1 MNPNPHLKPEQNRSL
16 ETGVEQGFGGGKY
29 SLSADYFNNRF
40 TDQIEFQATS
50 AFAGNFINVNRAL
63 AHGSEVEFT
72 AHPLAR
78 LTPRL
83 TLTSAYVYTAT
94 QILLSNSCDPI
105 FSPLT
110 CAGRPLI
117 RRPRHAGSLL
127 ATYAARSWGGSLGA
141 TLLGRRPD
149 SDFTF
154 GAVPPQDHTAGYA
167 RLDLGGWR
175 RINRY
180 MTAYANI
187 ENLLNKHYEDVSGF
201 PALGINF
208 RAGMRF
214 HLGGE

>member
-1 MNPNPHLKPEQNRSL
+1 MA
-16 ETGVEQGFGGGKY
+16 TGLANFEIAPGKY
-29 SLSADYFNNRF
+29 SLR
-40 TDQIEFQATS
+40 
-50 AFAGNFINVNRAL
+50 VL
-63 AHGSEVEFT
+63 ASGFDVHSEVEFT
-72 AHPLAR
+72 AHPLSR
-78 LTPRL
+78 LTI
-83 TLTSAYVYTAT
+83 SSSYVYTAT
-94 QILLSNSCDPI
+94 QILLSNSCDPV
-105 FSPLT
+105 FSPQT
-110 CAGRPLI
+110 CAGAPLL

-127 ATYAARSWGGSLGA
+127 ATYAVRGWGGTLGS
-141 TLLGRRPD
+141 TLIGRRPD

-167 RLDLGGWR
+167 RFDIGCWR

-214 HLGGE
+214 HIGGE